1 MARTSRSSV
10 SASNASPASEAPPGA
25 DSSSEETSAG
35 AAAPRTRT
43 SAIERA
49 VQILDALQQANR
61 PATAY
66 EVARMVGAPLSTVYS
81 IINDLVEKNLLAR
94 RVDGTIWLGSRLY
107 GYGLTYASSLD
118 YLAVAHEEMQRLSAE
133 VEETVQ
139 VCGLEDGMM
148 VVQQMAEG
156 PGHFRVTSRVGSR
169 VPLNWTASGR
179 LLVGH
184 LPDAERV
191 AFFAQHAQSSPTGRA
206 ETRPDVLARIARDAL
221 HARLSIQIGESDAS
235 VACLAAPVL
244 DPTGAC
250 VFTISIVMPEAK
262 AALGTERFAQ
272 AVQAVAARI
281 ETRLGWRHHEQG
293 SVTPATPHRRAST

>member
-1 MARTSRSSV
+1 MPRTPRPAEPEH
-10 SASNASPASEAPPGA
+10 ASQPSE
-25 DSSSEETSAG
+25 TT

-43 SAIERA
+43 GAIDRA
-49 VQILDALQQANR
+49 VQIFDALQEANH
-61 PATAY
+61 PVTAY
-66 EVARMVGAPLSTVYS
+66 EVARTLGAPLSTVYS

-94 RVDGTIWLGSRLY
+94 TLEGAIWFGSRLY

-118 YLAVAHEEMQRLSAE
+118 YLTVANEEMHRLSAQ

-139 VCGLEDGMM
+139 VCGLEEGMM
-148 VVQQMAEG
+148 VVLQMAEG

-191 AFFAQHAQSSPTGRA
+191 AFFQKHAKPSPTGRS
-206 ETRPDVLARIARDAL
+206 ETRPEVLAQIARDAFQS
-221 HARLSIQIGESDAS
+221 RLSIQIGESDAS

-244 DPTGAC
+244 DKAGDC
-250 VFTISIVMPEAK
+250 VFTISIVMPESK
-262 AALGTERFAQ
+262 AEQGAERFAHALQ
-272 AVQAVAARI
+272 DVAARI
-281 ETRLGWRHHEQG
+281 EARLGWQHR
-293 SVTPATPHRRAST
+293 TPEAAP

>member
-1 MARTSRSSV
+1 LRISLAY
-10 SASNASPASEAPPGA
+10 NPPASTDQKQPATEEHDGPHVPIFRAGNRRREPIRGHRGSGIRSGRNTISTISTIGAA
-25 DSSSEETSAG
+25 DS
-35 AAAPRTRT
+35 AAPRTRT
-43 SAIERA
+43 SALDRA

-66 EVARMVGAPLSTVYS
+66 EVARIVGAPLSTVYS

-94 RVDGTIWLGSRLY
+94 RMDGTIWLGSRLY
-107 GYGLTYASSLD
+107 GYGLSYASSLD
-118 YLAVAHEEMQRLSAE
+118 YLTVAHEEMQRLSAE

-191 AFFAQHAQSSPTGRA
+191 AFLRS
-206 ETRPDVLARIARDAL
+206 TRSAR
-221 HARLSIQIGESDAS
+221 
-235 VACLAAPVL
+235 P
-244 DPTGAC
+244 P
-250 VFTISIVMPEAK
+250 
-262 AALGTERFAQ
+262 
-272 AVQAVAARI
+272 AARK
-281 ETRLGWRHHEQG
+281 RGPRYSRG
-293 SVTPATPHRRAST
+293 SRAKRSTHGCRSRSASRMHRWPASRRPCSTTPARACSPFRS

>member
-1 MARTSRSSV
+1 MARTSRP
-10 SASNASPASEAPPGA
+10 SAAVTAAARPSAASAAEPVAAQADANPPA
-25 DSSSEETSAG
+25 DTT
-35 AAAPRTRT
+35 APRTRT
-43 SAIERA
+43 SALDRA

-66 EVARMVGAPLSTVYS
+66 EVARIVGAPLSTVYS
-81 IINDLVEKNLLAR
+81 IINDLVDKNLLAR
-94 RVDGTIWLGSRLY
+94 RMDGTIWLGSRLY

-118 YLAVAHEEMQRLSAE
+118 YLAVANEEMQRLSAE

-191 AFFAQHAQSSPTGRA
+191 AFFVQHAQSSPTGRA
-206 ETRPDVLARIARDAL
+206 ETRPEVLARIAREAL
-221 HARLSIQIGESDAS
+221 DARLSIQIGESDAS

-244 DPTGAC
+244 DNTGAC

-262 AALGTERFAQ
+262 AELGTERFAQ

-281 ETRLGWRHHEQG
+281 EARLGWRHRDPE
-293 SVTPATPHRRAST
+293 PAA

>member
-1 MARTSRSSV
+1 MARTSRP
-10 SASNASPASEAPPGA
+10 SAAVTAAARPSKASAAAAAEPASAPT
-25 DSSSEETSAG
+25 D

-43 SAIERA
+43 SALDRA

-66 EVARMVGAPLSTVYS
+66 EVARIVGAPLSTVYS
-81 IINDLVEKNLLAR
+81 IINDLVDKNLLAR
-94 RVDGTIWLGSRLY
+94 RMDGTIWLGSRLY

-118 YLAVAHEEMQRLSAE
+118 YLAVANEEMQRLSAE

-206 ETRPDVLARIARDAL
+206 ETRPEVLARIAREAL
-221 HARLSIQIGESDAS
+221 DARLSIQVGESDAS

-244 DPTGAC
+244 DNTGAC

-262 AALGTERFAQ
+262 AELGTERFAQ

-281 ETRLGWRHHEQG
+281 EARLGWRHRDPE
-293 SVTPATPHRRAST
+293 PAA

>member
-1 MARTSRSSV
+1 MARTPR
-10 SASNASPASEAPPGA
+10 PAAAVAHAAP
-25 DSSSEETSAG
+25 ETPD
-35 AAAPRTRT
+35 AAAAQAPRTRT

-49 VQILDALQQANR
+49 VQILDALQEANR

-94 RVDGTIWLGSRLY
+94 RLDGAIWLGSRLY

-118 YLAVAHEEMQRLSAE
+118 YLAVANEEMQRLSAE

-139 VCGLEDGMM
+139 VCGLEEGMM
-148 VVQQMAEG
+148 VVLQMAEG

-184 LPDAERV
+184 LPDAERI
-191 AFFAQHAQSSPTGRA
+191 AFFTRHAQPSPTGRA
-206 ETRPDVLARIARDAL
+206 ETRPEVLAQIAREAL
-221 HARLSIQIGESDAS
+221 ETRLSIQIGESDAS

-244 DPTGAC
+244 DNTGTC

-262 AALGTERFAQ
+262 AVLGTERYAR
-272 AVQAVAARI
+272 AVQSVAARI
-281 ETRLGWRHHEQG
+281 EARLGWRHREQG
-293 SVTPATPHRRAST
+293 PAA

>member
-1 MARTSRSSV
+1 MARTTRSL
-10 SASNASPASEAPPGA
+10 APEAAAPASAVQAAQGEQ
-25 DSSSEETSAG
+25 AG
-35 AAAPRTRT
+35 SAAPRTRT
-43 SAIERA
+43 GALDRA

-66 EVARMVGAPLSTVYS
+66 EIARMVGAPLSTVYS

-94 RVDGTIWLGSRLY
+94 RVDGAIWLGSRLY

-118 YLAVAHEEMQRLSAE
+118 YFAVAHEEMERLSAD

-184 LPDAERV
+184 LPDAERI
-191 AFFAQHAQSSPTGRA
+191 AFFAQHAQNSPTGRA
-206 ETRPDVLARIARDAL
+206 ETRPEVLAQIAREAL
-221 HARLSIQIGESDAS
+221 DARLSIQVGESDAS

-244 DPTGAC
+244 DNTGAC

-262 AALGTERFAQ
+262 AALNTERFAQ
-272 AVQAVAARI
+272 AVQSVAARI
-281 ETRLGWRHHEQG
+281 EARLGWRHREQE
-293 SVTPATPHRRAST
+293 PAA

>member
-1 MARTSRSSV
+1 MARTSRP
-10 SASNASPASEAPPGA
+10 SAAVTAAARPSAAAAAEPVVAQADATLPA
-25 DSSSEETSAG
+25 DT
-35 AAAPRTRT
+35 AAPRTRT
-43 SAIERA
+43 SALDRA

-66 EVARMVGAPLSTVYS
+66 EVARIVGAPLSTVYS
-81 IINDLVEKNLLAR
+81 IINDLVDKNLLAR
-94 RVDGTIWLGSRLY
+94 RMDGTIWLGSRLY

-118 YLAVAHEEMQRLSAE
+118 YLAVANEEMQRLSAE

-184 LPDAERV
+184 LPDAERI

-206 ETRPDVLARIARDAL
+206 ETRPEVLARIAREAL
-221 HARLSIQIGESDAS
+221 EARLSIQIGESDAS

-244 DPTGAC
+244 DNTGAC

-262 AALGTERFAQ
+262 AELGTARFAQ

-281 ETRLGWRHHEQG
+281 EARLGWRHRDSE
-293 SVTPATPHRRAST
+293 PAA